1 MFPILLHPCYD
12 GSLSIAIQGWWSG
25 GFTYGLWIG
34 ILVASGFS
42 VVPVASRVWKDHFDL
57 YRSSSNKLPVINSVH
72 CDFMSLLWCLRRGIS
87 LCSAA
92 ATGRAEALLIA
103 AYGRSLKLH

>member
-57 YRSSSNKLPVINSVH
+57 YRSSSNKV
-72 CDFMSLLWCLRRGIS
+72 SLAHFLIKGMQEGIS